1 MDIQCASRESLFNQ
15 LASICGKICST
26 EVTSSFIL
34 RREKTFQ
41 FEKTEVFYLTA
52 SSLGFSWKP
61 GMRNFVDVDLW
72 GEALSLEVICTK
84 HLHHL
89 SFSENLKSFHQ
100 NQSTGMVDQN
110 IQSKSLY
117 IIYYKT
123 KVLKTMEASETIEL
137 IFFFRCSL
145 LLFSWYAQATEHVFT
160 YLIRIFCM
168 VREVRRRCLS
178 LASWDRFADK
188 YKHILLDRHA
198 RRNCSGKV
206 LETLT
211 CLARSKTF
219 CQKAHR
225 LTQSR
230 KVGGQLL
237 RARGYPYEIKTRQT
251 SFDRTLAQFCF
262 ENTK

>member
-1 MDIQCASRESLFNQ
+1 MAKSVQQKLQVLSSWEEEKNISIWKDRGLLFDRLLIGIFMKTWNEE
-15 LASICGKICST
+15 LC
-26 EVTSSFIL
+26 
-34 RREKTFQ
+34 RRR
-41 FEKTEVFYLTA
+41 
-52 SSLGFSWKP
+52 SLGGSSPFGGDLYQALPPSFFLWKSEEFS
-61 GMRNFVDVDLW
+61 
-72 GEALSLEVICTK
+72 
-84 HLHHL
+84 
-89 SFSENLKSFHQ
+89 
-100 NQSTGMVDQN
+100 
-110 IQSKSLY
+110 SKSIDWDGGPEY
-117 IIYYKT
+117 PIKVIVYYKT

-145 LLFSWYAQATEHVFT
+145 LLFSWYAQVTEHLVT

-219 CQKAHR
+219 CQKAYR

-237 RARGYPYEIKTRQT
+237 RARGYPYEIKTRPT
-251 SFDRTLAQFCF
+251 SFDSTLAQFCF